1 MDEDS
6 PVERRRRGRV
16 GLWLLGIVAALLA
29 LVGIAYVGADSG
41 VGRRFLSD
49 RIAEIAPQ
57 SGLRIRVGRIEG
69 SIYKDAVLRDVRL
82 YDPKG
87 LFATIPEAR
96 LDWSPFDFPLRR
108 RLTIDSLVIPTADM
122 VRVPE
127 LNPGDPNK
135 PILPDFDIRIGNLV
149 VGRLNLP
156 ASITGRPEV
165 ASLRAR
171 AEIRTGTADVD
182 IDARVE
188 RGDALVGK
196 LLVAPDR
203 GDFDIDGRLTAPRD
217 GVIAN
222 LLGITRP
229 VDAIV
234 RGQGRYRDW
243 RGTLL
248 AESEGTSIARLQL
261 GAQSGRYTAVGRVR
275 PDLFVAG
282 LPQRLTAGGAAI
294 DLDGRFDNRR
304 WTGRLNLVSAQL
316 TLDGDGTVDLANNR
330 LSGLNAN
337 LWLRQPQALVRNLT
351 GQNVRLALRADGPF
365 QGPRVDYR
373 LTAAWAALGNIR
385 GDAVVAQGEG
395 IIGRVATR
403 LPLSLR
409 IARVSGIGAFAEQIV
424 ADLRAEGVVRIA
436 GETLTTDLM
445 RIRGRGI
452 DGRIGLT
459 ANLRTGVARGAFDG
473 ALPGL
478 EIKGLGRV
486 DLVTSLTAR
495 RDGALA
501 FGGRAR
507 ATVRRLDNG
516 FLRTLTGGL
525 PVIEGDLNLGTDGVV
540 RFPRF
545 TLRSPL
551 LNLTGSGLRRADG
564 TFQLTG
570 RGRHARYGPVVATL
584 DGPISRPRVQ
594 LQLANPLPAAKLGN
608 IRLDLV
614 PRADGFD
621 FTSSGQS
628 LLGPYQAAGRIL
640 LSQGPVV
647 IDIARLAVGDTV
659 ARGRVSVV
667 AGGLVGPL
675 TLAGGGLDGT
685 VRLDVLRGI
694 QRAQL
699 ALALSNARFPGP
711 PEISVDR
718 GRVDGTILFDPRG
731 LAVQGR
737 FDGTGVRYGATS
749 FDRFVADANLIG
761 GRGPVRASFVTGSN
775 RLLSLRVA
783 ADVTP
788 DRIRAFAAGTLARR
802 PIRLVNPATLVKVP
816 GGWRLEPADL
826 VFEGGRVRVSGATT
840 SAGLDVDATLQNLP
854 LSLVAAFRP
863 DLGLDGRVSGTVS
876 YRGRGGLPTG
886 SAQLNLRN
894 LTRAGLTD
902 GSGPVDVGLNA
913 ALSETG
919 AAARAVVSRG
929 GEVIGRAQAR
939 MAPLPRG
946 GDIVARL
953 TNAPLQAQLRYNGEA
968 GVLWRLTGI
977 DNLVLSGPL
986 GIAADV
992 TGTLRSPRIRG
1003 AMRTSDARFESI
1015 ATGTIV
1021 NGISA
1026 IGRFDGSRLQL
1037 RNISGT
1043 TRGGGTVTGEGDIDL
1058 AAANG
1063 FGMDMRLRATRALLI
1078 ERDDLTARVTGN
1090 GRLLSNGA
1098 GGTLSGNFVIDDG
1111 NYVLGRA
1118 TAAEAL
1124 PVINVIER
1132 NVRGGGRQ
1140 RARPSTPWRLDV
1152 VARGTNSLHV
1162 TGMGLDSWWSTDVRV
1177 RGPVNEFGILGT
1189 AELDR
1194 GDYTFAGRRFELTT
1208 GQIRFTGA
1216 TPVDPVL
1223 NIVAEDDISGIDAQ
1237 VRVRGTGQRPEISFT
1252 STPALPEDELLSR
1265 ILFGSSITDIS
1276 VTEAA
1281 QLGLAL
1287 ASLRSG
1293 GGGLDPI
1300 NAIRRA
1306 AGLDRLRIL
1315 PANTEL
1321 GAGTSIAAGK
1331 YLTRRLFVE
1340 VITDG
1345 QGYSA
1350 TRVEFQVTRWLAIL
1364 AAISTLNNESINVR
1378 IKRDY

>member
-1 MDEDS
+1 M
-6 PVERRRRGRV
+6 RRRRARAV
-16 GLWLLGIVAALLA
+16 RWLLIALAALAALA
-29 LVGIAYVGADSG
+29 GVAYYGADSS
-41 VGRRFLSD
+41 VGRRFLTD
-49 RIAEIAPQ
+49 RIAEIAPE

-96 LDWSPFDFPLRR
+96 LDWSPFDFPIRR

-156 ASITGRPEV
+156 ATITGRPEV
-165 ASLRAR
+165 ASLRGR
-171 AEIRTGTADVD
+171 AEVRTGTADIDV
-182 IDARVE
+182 DARVE
-188 RGDALVGK
+188 RGDMLAGK

-203 GDFDIDGRLTAPRD
+203 GDFDIDARMTAPRD
-217 GVIAN
+217 GVLTN
-222 LLGITRP
+222 MLGIQRP
-229 VDAIV
+229 IDAII

-243 RGTLL
+243 RGALL

-275 PDLFVAG
+275 PDLFTTGVV
-282 LPQRLTAGGAAI
+282 QRLTSGGAAVDI
-294 DLDGRFDNRR
+294 DGRFERRR
-304 WTGRLNLVSAQL
+304 WTGRFNAVSEQL
-316 TLDGDGTVDLANNR
+316 TLDTDGTVDLANNR
-330 LSGLNAN
+330 LSGFSADA
-337 LWLRQPQALVRNLT
+337 WLRRPQALVQNLN
-351 GQNVRLALRADGPF
+351 GQNIRLSVRADGPF
-365 QGPRVDYR
+365 QGPRIDYR
-373 LTAAWAALGNIR
+373 ATAAWASLGNIR
-385 GDAVVAQGEG
+385 GDRITAQGEG
-395 IIGRVATR
+395 VVGRLATR

-409 IARVSGIGAFAEQIV
+409 VARVTGVGTFAERIV
-424 ADLRAEGVVRIA
+424 ADLRADGVIRIV
-436 GETLTTDLM
+436 GQTLTTDLM
-445 RIRGRGI
+445 RIRGAGI

-478 EIKGLGRV
+478 EIPGLGRI
-486 DLVTSLTAR
+486 DLVTSLTGR
-495 RDGALA
+495 QDRGLA
-501 FGGRAR
+501 FAGRAR

-525 PVIEGDLNLGTDGVV
+525 PVVEGDLDFGTDGVV

-545 TLRSPL
+545 TVRSPL

-564 TFQLTG
+564 TFQLSG

-584 DGPISRPRVQ
+584 DGPINRPRVR

-628 LLGPYQAAGRIL
+628 LLGPYQASGRIL

-647 IDIARLAVGDTV
+647 IDLARLAVGGTT
-659 ARGRVSVV
+659 ARGRISVV
-667 AGGLVGPL
+667 SGGLVGPL

-685 VRLDVLRGI
+685 VRLDVLRGV
-694 QRAQL
+694 QRAAL

-711 PEISVDR
+711 PEISVAR
-718 GRVDGTILFDPRG
+718 GRVDGSLLFDPRG

-737 FDGTGVRYGATS
+737 FDGSGVRYGATS
-749 FDRFVADANLIG
+749 FDRFVADANLVG
-761 GRGPVRASFVTGSN
+761 GRGPVRASFVTGGN

-802 PIRLVNPATLVKVP
+802 PIRMVNPANIVKVR
-816 GGWRLEPADL
+816 GGWRLEPAEL
-826 VFEGGRVRVSGATT
+826 VFEGGRVRVAGTSTT
-840 SAGLDVDATLQNLP
+840 AGLDVDATLQNLP

-863 DLGLDGRVSGTVS
+863 DLGLEGRVSGTVN
-876 YRGRGGLPTG
+876 YRSLGGLPTG
-886 SAQLNLRN
+886 TAQLNLRN

-929 GEVIGRAQAR
+929 GTVIGRAQAR
-939 MAPLPRG
+939 VSPLARG
-946 GDIVARL
+946 GDIIARI

-977 DNLVLSGPL
+977 ENLVMSGPL

-992 TGTLRSPRIRG
+992 TGTIRDPRIRG

-1021 NGISA
+1021 TGISA
-1026 IGRFDGSRLQL
+1026 VGRFDGSRLQL
-1037 RNISGT
+1037 RNISGS

-1078 ERDDLTARVTGN
+1078 ERDDLTARVTGA

-1098 GGTLSGNFVIDDG
+1098 GGTLSGNFNIDEG
-1111 NYVLGRA
+1111 TYVLGRA

-1132 NVRGGGRQ
+1132 NARNGSRQ
-1140 RARPSTPWRLDV
+1140 AARASTPWRLDV

-1208 GQIRFTGA
+1208 GQIRFTGS

-1252 STPALPEDELLSR
+1252 SSPALPEDELLSR

-1281 QLGLAL
+1281 QLGIAL

-1364 AAISTLNNESINVR
+1364 GAISTLNNESINVR